1 MKEIRGMPSN
11 KRKSIVVGL
20 TGGIA
25 SGKSSVSK
33 LLKEKYHCP
42 VVDAD
47 QLAHAITAPGG
58 KALPLI
64 VERFGEGV
72 LTPDG
77 ALDRG
82 LLRRKMTEDPDVKAA
97 LEAIQYP
104 ILQQDILEA
113 IADHQKAGTP
123 LVVYDCPMFFQT
135 HQERYVDQVLVVVC
149 HTPVRIARLMARDH
163 MDEKLARKM
172 LSLQM
177 QDDEMIRRADWI
189 VDNSRD
195 EKTLSQNVE
204 KFITEIL

>member
-1 MKEIRGMPSN
+1 MPSN

-25 SGKSSVSK
+25 SGKSTVSK
-33 LLKEKYHCP
+33 ILKETYYCP

-58 KALPLI
+58 EALPLI
-64 VERFGEGV
+64 VRRFGEGV

-77 ALDRG
+77 ALNRG
-82 LLRRKMTEDPDVKAA
+82 LLRQRMTEDPEVKAA

-104 ILQQDILEA
+104 ILQQVILDE
-113 IADHQKAGTP
+113 IADHRRTGAP
-123 LVVYDCPMFFQT
+123 LIVYDCPMFFQT
-135 HQERYVDQVLVVVC
+135 RQERYVDQVLVVIC
-149 HTPVRIARLMARDH
+149 HTPVRITRLMARDGI
-163 MDEKLARKM
+163 DSKLAQKM

-177 QDDEMIRRADWI
+177 QDDEMICRADWI

-195 EKTLSQNVE
+195 EKTLEQNVE

>member
-1 MKEIRGMPSN
+1 MPSN
-11 KRKSIVVGL
+11 KRKPVVVGL

-25 SGKSSVSK
+25 SGKSTVSK
-33 LLKEKYHCP
+33 ILKETYHCP

-58 KALPLI
+58 EALPLI
-64 VERFGEGV
+64 VRRFGEGV

-77 ALDRG
+77 ALNRG
-82 LLRRKMTEDPDVKAA
+82 LLRQRMTEDPEVKAA

-104 ILQQDILEA
+104 ILQQVILDE
-113 IADHQKAGTP
+113 IADHRRTGAP
-123 LVVYDCPMFFQT
+123 LIVYDCPMFFQT
-135 HQERYVDQVLVVVC
+135 RQERYVDQVLVVIC
-149 HTPVRIARLMARDH
+149 HTPVRIARLMARDGI
-163 MDEKLARKM
+163 DSKLAQKM

-177 QDDEMIRRADWI
+177 QDEEMIRRADWI

-195 EKTLSQNVE
+195 EKTLEQNVE

>member
-1 MKEIRGMPSN
+1 MPLN

-25 SGKSSVSK
+25 SGKSTVSK
-33 LLKEKYHCP
+33 ILKAAYHCP

-47 QLAHAITAPGG
+47 LLAHQITAPGG
-58 KALPLI
+58 EALPLI
-64 VERFGEGV
+64 VKRFGEGV
-72 LTPDG
+72 LTESG
-77 ALDRG
+77 ELNRA
-82 LLRRKMTEDPDVKAA
+82 LLRSKMAEDPEVKAA

-104 ILQQDILEA
+104 ILQQVILDE
-113 IADHQKAGTP
+113 IADHKRAGAP

-135 HQERYVDQVLVVVC
+135 CQERYVDQVLVVIC
-149 HTPVRIARLMARDH
+149 HTPVRVARLMARDH
-163 MDEKLARKM
+163 IDEKLAHKM

-177 QDDEMIRRADWI
+177 QDSEMISRADWI

>member
-1 MKEIRGMPSN
+1 MPSN

-104 ILQQDILEA
+104 ILQQVILEA

-123 LVVYDCPMFFQT
+123 LVVYDCPMFFSNPSGTIRGSGCGRGVPKIDADRAHCRQGSNQPRFSKP
-135 HQERYVDQVLVVVC
+135 H
-149 HTPVRIARLMARDH
+149 ARF
-163 MDEKLARKM
+163 
-172 LSLQM
+172 
-177 QDDEMIRRADWI
+177 ADGR
-189 VDNSRD
+189 SRD
-195 EKTLSQNVE
+195 DQPRRYSD
-204 KFITEIL
+204 